1 MTKKNKNADIIISIF
16 IIYNCFLAIFSNIIS
31 TNFKY
36 ENFIMLG
43 VIYLT
48 SLITYFLTIESSIVF
63 IIFIDFIYSSII
75 LYRHLVKLEELQLS
89 TFYWILL
96 IPITTTIIYNLRK
109 VIKG

>member
-48 SLITYFLTIESSIVF
+48 SLITYFITIESSIIF

-75 LYRHLVKLEELQLS
+75 LYRQLVKLEELQLG
-89 TFYWILL
+89 TFYWILI
-96 IPITTTIIYNLRK
+96 IPITTIIIYNLRK
-109 VIKG
+109 IIKS

>member
-1 MTKKNKNADIIISIF
+1 MTKKNKNADIVISIF

-63 IIFIDFIYSSII
+63 IIFIDFIYSS
-75 LYRHLVKLEELQLS
+75 
-89 TFYWILL
+89 
-96 IPITTTIIYNLRK
+96 
-109 VIKG
+109 